1 MRSQLRAPMSLLLAA
16 AVLAAAPASAQ
27 LALEWVVPAVANTP
41 GVNGTDWH
49 TDLSLHNPQ
58 PFDLPVE
65 VLFLPSG
72 MANPVAD
79 TLLVTLGPWQTVNLW
94 DVLGPAHFD
103 AAGTGALLV
112 IADRTLSCE
121 PAEDC
126 EFLVTSRTYTLNP
139 AGTGGEFGQT
149 VPGAPV
155 WQGVD
160 FTTLGY
166 AAGLLN
172 DGASFRAN
180 VGVASWSADWTS
192 VAVDVQD
199 ADGTIVESFTYDVP
213 PYGHL
218 QRRLSTPVEGGS
230 LVFWLED
237 GPEDPLVFG
246 YVSVVD
252 QRTGDASFQLAQPS
266 AVGFAWAKA
275 AAERSP
281 RRAPPEARVVAVV
294 SPPGADAPRR

>member
-1 MRSQLRAPMSLLLAA
+1 MKSQLRGPMFLLLAA
-16 AVLAAAPASAQ
+16 ALLAAAPASAQ
-27 LALEWVVPAVANTP
+27 LALEWLVPAAANTP

-58 PFDLPVE
+58 PFELPVE

-72 MANPVAD
+72 AANPVAD

-103 AAGTGALLV
+103 VEGTGALLV
-112 IADRTLSCE
+112 IADRTLPCE
-121 PAEDC
+121 PAEGC
-126 EFLVTSRTYTLNP
+126 EFLVTTRTYTLNP
-139 AGTGGEFGQT
+139 AGAGGEFGQT

-160 FTTLGY
+160 FGTLGY

-172 DGASFRAN
+172 DGAGFRAN

-192 VAVDVQD
+192 VVVDVQD
-199 ADGTIVESFTYDVP
+199 ADGTILQSFTYDVP

-230 LVFWLED
+230 LVFWLSD
-237 GPEDPLVFG
+237 GPQDPLVFG

-266 AVGFAWAKA
+266 TVGFAAAKTA
-275 AAERSP
+275 AGRSP
-281 RRAPPEARVVAVV
+281 RRALPEARVVAVV
-294 SPPGADAPRR
+294 SPPAADATSR